1 MIRRSTWILLLVFAI
16 LAGFAFFFQRYQSNK
31 ADNSATQTPTSTP
44 QMAFNLNGAQVNEIT
59 ISDSSGNSLDL
70 VRDEAGA
77 LWTISD
83 VPKGQVDASKIESA
97 STQLFV
103 AEVQETITQTLPLDS
118 IGLVPPAYHLTMTLS
133 NGAKLS
139 TEVGDQT
146 PIGSGYYVR
155 VNSGQVIIVGK
166 TALDEIIKFLSEP
179 PLLPTPTR
187 EASPTETIVPAGN
200 GNQATP
206 TP

>member
-70 VRDEAGA
+70 VRDETSAQ
-77 LWTISD
+77 WTIPD
-83 VPKGQVDASKIESA
+83 VPKDQVDASKIGNA
-97 STQLFV
+97 STQLFG
-103 AEVQETITQTLPLDS
+103 AEVQETITHTLPLDS
-118 IGLVPPAYHLTMTLS
+118 ISLAPPAFSITMTLS
-133 NGAKLS
+133 NGTELR
-139 TEVGDQT
+139 TEVGAQT

-179 PLLPTPTR
+179 PLLPTPTPVV
-187 EASPTETIVPAGN
+187 APTGTIVPAGS